1 MKKKTTINDIFKFRG
16 QILLTEK
23 MKGKTDCHCGLCE
36 SPTLGHERGK
46 TIAWYDAEINKEH
59 YDSINLFIPMSKTK
73 FNVLRKDY
81 EKSFLKKEAYKRQL
95 TINKNLK
102 NHYFKAKKE
111 YSKLWRLFPLSKEV
125 YDEFAKY
132 IYNKFGEPK
141 FKKQNISGVNW
152 GQSVQKKY
160 ATRKYSVWT
169 HSRTIGVQLNC
180 TKFEFSVDDMLYPL
194 PTKTKNEWRQ
204 KNTKKFSKKSGKLI

>member
-81 EKSFLKKEAYKRQL
+81 EKSFLKKEAYERQL
-95 TINKNLK
+95 TLDRNLK
-102 NHYFKAKKE
+102 NHHFKSTKN
-111 YSKLWRLFPLSKEV
+111 YSQTWRLFPLSKEE
-125 YDEFAKY
+125 YDKFAKY

-152 GQSVQKKY
+152 GQSVQEKY
-160 ATRKYSVWT
+160 ATRKYGVWT
-169 HSRTIGVQLNC
+169 HSRTVGVHLFHGG
-180 TKFEFSVDDMLYPL
+180 FEFAVDDYLMKL
-194 PTKTKNEWRQ
+194 PNKEKNEWRR
-204 KNTKKFSKKSGKLI
+204 KNPKKFPKKLGKLI